1 MNAMKKYGIGSRVL
15 TVLLVLAMVVS
26 MIPASIFAAI
36 GDIAVGDDIG
46 STGLSGNVNTQNT
59 ISWPIRIL
67 DYLNDG
73 MLFEYPNASD
83 SGDDIS
89 DMRGGAY
96 GGGHPAPHF
105 TGAQDVIGTDYTVDW
120 GYTESPYT
128 YWLGSISQFTSSGSQ
143 IEAVNFKSPRHLR
156 LVPYVDYTEA
166 GNMAPWVMSDF
177 VTDNGSGYAKDEVR
191 YAVLVYRTS
200 GLEDGKANVA
210 LAWSTDYNQN
220 GSKGTQLK
228 SYTGASVDLYYNYSK
243 GVDLV
248 ANSDSWNY
256 VVIDMKTGTLGDLW
270 DSVSEVNQVLVDFA
284 MLDKTDSVDISH
296 VAYFDTEFE
305 AIEFGKDA
313 VAFDNDPGEFLDSHV
328 EYYTNQE
335 VAVTK
340 PTTNSN
346 GMDFSVSDKSSGGYA
361 VSTYKG
367 WTTAKTGLSYI
378 GTINGVSV
386 NAVNND
392 ERSYVQVSNPSS
404 SNRNILLWEYSS
416 GGAFQY
422 ATIVYKTSG
431 FTSNADVACF
441 VRTSSGGGSNM
452 NTSGIAGAVSAS
464 KVTLKKSEDEWTYL
478 TYDFSKVEDGDGSY
492 SSSNSYAQYG
502 LYLPECMTGNSD
514 VKLEIAFVQ
523 LTNSSSTAASYGK
536 QAAAYM
542 NGETEILN
550 GSYTTTEK
558 KWNTGNNVAFSMLY
572 ANQGGGWVSD
582 GTSRG
587 GTNTE
592 PNGYYSYQIGMTYPS
607 SADSLGQNDDRT
619 TAKNNGYT
627 VSDYIY
633 LVNKGNVGSGFDTSV
648 LDLGGY
654 GLFNTF
660 NSGVYTAGL
669 LKSSLTTVT
678 GTDGKTYRV
687 PDYKEETV
695 EYIAA
700 VLRDALRIAQTD
712 TSGNYNY
719 NFVKGTANGEQYGYD
734 DNGNAMDLASALRKE
749 LNVVLPATGGKAG
762 SGYAELGDYA
772 KLTDADKAGL
782 IGEFAQVKENID
794 TFVDAAYYLL
804 MNLYV
809 GDSYNQEQD
818 EYSYLVLSNGTVSTG
833 SKNAYVFDGGFT
845 TGDVSASANTDEYRN
860 ASQSA
865 VVYDKN
871 LDTISLSSAASK
883 DQVYFEG
890 SSATTRF
897 PFLPVTDAEGVYAGE
912 TKSPYFLDDG
922 RGVMGVTEEGSTFV
936 NRNYNFAMASNGEFV
951 FHYDEDLFFEFEGD
965 DDVYLFINGE
975 LVLDIGGAH
984 SITNV
989 GLNVNDY
996 VDWAKKVLANPS
1008 AYSEAQ
1014 VARARKLNL
1023 KDGQKYTFD
1032 FYYMERHGWG
1042 SNCRIVSNIVV
1053 TDPTLSTDKQAY
1065 QGTDVNGNP
1074 IEVPFGGVVDTAERI
1089 GYSFAI
1095 TNKGETKL
1103 YKLGFEDADIGL
1115 NLTWDGGLQ
1124 IYGAPTVETFTT
1136 SAANTKLT
1144 VSGLNGIVNLDGETV
1159 EVTAAG
1165 TDITVAEAGSHTLT
1179 LYMYEADASNPK
1191 NPLFTD
1197 AEVTVTIGSTTKKV
1211 EVQGIY
1217 VSDKD
1222 GNYLDVSDLII
1233 TVDGYAS
1240 KENYENGIAMPTFYI
1255 EGKKNEYGQ
1264 IVTPLSNENLK
1275 SFLTNLLDPN
1285 GQTQD
1290 EENLTEEEAAANL
1303 YAHDGL
1309 WQNATV
1315 KISGFYYT
1323 LTESQQKENRF
1334 TNTVY
1339 TTGYKF
1345 KNGTAPMKSQDR
1357 HRVYGLG
1364 SYAYY
1369 QWANN
1374 TVHLDIK
1381 TLWDD
1386 VLGVFASPD
1395 ESLYEQRDQ
1404 IDILNKAITTDGVI
1418 DYTKLKVN
1426 VTDSVGDD
1434 LTASYNLYA
1443 NGIWSAYNV
1452 RRIYFTNGDNW
1463 TDVYAYYWSDT
1474 NDHMVGWPGVKMTSA
1489 SGKWYADIP
1498 MDAEYIIFSNGT
1510 EVEET
1515 ARQQTADLLLT
1526 ASANLYTGNAAGGTW
1541 STFTTT
1547 DNPDPVENRIYFN
1560 NNETW
1565 NADWTNVYAYYWS
1578 DTNTGMT
1585 KWPGEP
1591 MKNTASNKS
1600 GTWYI
1605 DVPEGA
1611 EYIIFNNGSGGM
1623 NNQTGD
1629 LRLPETAYSAV
1640 KWNGTNHVLEVN
1652 FSDSGRQIFYVKV
1665 SSVDTSVVD
1674 YVIVPVVFY
1683 VTNVEQSNY
1692 VLDYGLST
1700 GELSA
1705 DVLKYDDLLANYGMT
1720 KAQFMGYLVNSN
1732 DPRYL
1737 GAFSAAALA
1746 AQNIN
1751 RVAFDGSYLSGSYA
1765 AADGIF
1771 NITGTAAADIQYADG
1786 TYSMADGY
1794 SLSFTPNK
1802 IMDEEYSLWMAFRV
1816 YQPEV
1821 KKWDATSEVWTTS
1834 TFEPNAIGGVNG
1846 TTATYKIDIHN
1857 EVQMLKKI
1865 TVLPATVVYYED
1877 DFVDISYTK
1886 AEGTF
1891 TKVGDGS
1898 GSLMQGIAAETP
1910 YGQDAAYQGSANAEL
1925 SGNSMTKIKINN
1937 TDLVASFGFK
1947 GTGFE
1952 LISRTNAYD
1961 SASLVVK
1968 VYSAA
1973 LDANGNIVKSGTDPI
1988 YRLPVITEY
1997 TNASGSACSHAKHGT
2012 DGLCNTC
2019 GQRVEHTYVVEKAN
2033 TYWYSVSKSATKV
2046 IFSDGTSQSADIEL
2060 NTSAVDVEVKT
2071 AASDGSVERTLGTY
2085 TVKQDPNNA
2094 NNWRIYFTDT
2104 SGMGRMYLYAWSA
2117 DGDSTVT
2124 HTDSWPGSAM
2134 EPASFC
2140 SGCGKTGMDYYLLG
2154 YLNGSDYYGK
2164 NYKFVDGQV
2173 TLELSKE
2180 SFVYVQSSLGED
2192 YKTSGYDHNATT
2204 AFLYQN
2210 ATNADKLRI
2219 PGNVEARFTL
2229 TVNEDG
2235 SLTLSYAASPLDTSS
2250 GSGSTEEDTTTR
2262 LYYDNSKSKWS
2273 AVNVHYWGGK
2283 ESSWPGVAMTKIE
2296 GTEIYYCDVP
2306 NDITGL
2312 LFNYNGDESKT
2323 HNITPSEEGNIY
2335 IEGSRWAVY
2344 EPNSGKITEL
2354 DIPTTIYYDNSQTK
2368 WSTVK
2373 AFYWTD
2379 QYNKEEIVGWS
2390 GTEMT
2395 KIGDTEIY
2403 SVTIPEHMEFV
2414 IFNNGNG
2421 GDGNQTGNIQLS
2433 AKGNIYT
2440 TDGVWATYDVSTGQ
2454 ITGGVCNHA
2463 YTSEVTTA
2471 ATCSKPG
2478 VRTYTCSICKES
2490 YTESIATIDHTYSNG
2505 QCTVCGAGYAIHQ
2518 VPVIRVDELT
2528 YGYYY
2533 VEISGMPT
2541 YDFSNAVYNPETGE
2555 MDGAVLQD
2563 TYLYIDGVRIY
2574 QPLNTT
2580 NSHYYQNEN
2589 GASFEELRDMILEG
2603 NAAVAVYEKDKQKNE
2618 GASTIYSGNKSWT
2631 ENRNGWLGENKTEF
2645 IGNQVGSIDDYML
2658 VGPNNEAYLN
2668 GNNTNQAVIFY
2679 VTENTAVSFHSLQI
2693 AARAIDAGL
2702 FLTGESTGAEATLY
2716 QGVKT
2721 DGGYAWKLID
2731 TIQSGTEQYYTID
2744 YSACPYTE
2752 DANGVRTYQIAL
2764 YVGSGMVSFS
2774 SVKFTGVNLSS
2785 NNLGEKTKLVYTTTG
2800 FLENVAEGTSYGWN
2814 YYNISEQMKA
2824 TVFVNDEDADTTP
2837 DHDGS
2842 DNSGSDNSGSD
2853 NTGSGDA
2860 EINPSTGDV
2869 ELAGLI
2875 VLAMVC
2881 IAFISLAS
2889 RKKLIG

>member
-1 MNAMKKYGIGSRVL
+1 MKKYGIGSRVL

-648 LDLGGY
+648 LNLGGY

-749 LNVVLPATGGKAG
+749 LNVVLPAGGGKAG

-772 KLTDADKAGL
+772 TLTDADKAGL

-818 EYSYLVLSNGTVSTG
+818 EYSYLVLSNGTVSAG

-845 TGDVSASANTDEYRN
+845 TGDVSDSANTDEYRN

-865 VVYDKN
+865 VVYDKD

-1008 AYSEAQ
+1008 AYSETQ

-1515 ARQQTADLLLT
+1515 ARKQTADLMLT
-1526 ASANLYTGNAAGGTW
+1526 ASANLYTGGAASGTW
-1541 STFTTT
+1541 STFTAT
-1547 DNPDPVENRIYFN
+1547 DNPDPVANRIYFN
-1560 NNETW
+1560 NNEAW
-1565 NADWTNVYAYYWS
+1565 NEGWTDVHAYYWS

-1585 KWPGEP
+1585 SWPGQR
-1591 MKNTASNKS
+1591 MNNTASNKS

-1611 EYIIFNNGSGGM
+1611 EYIIFNNGSGGI

-1700 GELSA
+1700 GELST

-1720 KAQFMGYLVNSN
+1720 NAQFMGYLINDN

-1737 GAFSAAALA
+1737 GTFSTAALA
-1746 AQNIN
+1746 NSNIN
-1751 RVAFDGSYLSGSYA
+1751 RVAFDTYNGKGYLSGSYEA
-1765 AADGIF
+1765 TDGTF
-1771 NITGTAAADIQYADG
+1771 NITGTDPVDILYSNG
-1786 TYSMADGY
+1786 TYSMVDGY
-1794 SLSFTPNK
+1794 SLSFTPDK
-1802 IMDEEYSLWMAFRV
+1802 IMDEEYNLWMAFRV

-1821 KKWDATSEVWTTS
+1821 KKWDATSEKWTTS

-1846 TTATYKIDIHN
+1846 ETATYKIDIHN

-1891 TKVGDGS
+1891 TKVGNGS
-1898 GSLMQGIAAETP
+1898 GSLTQGIAAETP

-1937 TDLVASFGFK
+1937 NDLVASFGFK

-1973 LDANGNIVKSGTDPI
+1973 LDTNGNIVKSSTDPL
-1988 YRLPVITEY
+1988 YRVPVITEF
-1997 TNASGSACSHAKHGT
+1997 TNSSNSVCAHASHGA
-2012 DGLCNTC
+2012 DGFCNIC
-2019 GQRVEHTYVVEKAN
+2019 GQSVEHSYP
-2033 TYWYSVSKSATKV
+2033 
-2046 IFSDGTSQSADIEL
+2046 
-2060 NTSAVDVEVKT
+2060 
-2071 AASDGSVERTLGTY
+2071 AAGTY
-2085 TVKQDPNNA
+2085 TYQIPANATYMIFNNGSGGGTNQTGNIPIA
-2094 NNWRIYFTDT
+2094 DLVEGKTYTDN
-2104 SGMGRMYLYAWSA
+2104 GGNYYIAVGA
-2117 DGDSTVT
+2117 DGSKTAYFEKTSSDWSTVYMYT
-2124 HTDSWPGSAM
+2124 WNDGGEKPTGEWAGTQMTALTSTA
-2134 EPASFC
+2134 C
-2140 SGCGKTGMDYYLLG
+2140 LICGAEYVAPTEYYLIG
-2154 YLNGSDYYGK
+2154 TINGAECGNSDNWK
-2164 NYKFVDGQV
+2164 DLTEYKFVDGKLTVEFTKGSYVGVKSPTGYRDV
-2173 TLELSKE
+2173 TDE
-2180 SFVYVQSSLGED
+2180 
-2192 YKTSGYDHNATT
+2192 N
-2204 AFLYQN
+2204 
-2210 ATNADKLRI
+2210 
-2219 PGNVEARFTL
+2219 GNVTGTEPTFNWYWTPSYCTTGSSILVLNGPEKMYVPSGVKVTFTL
-2229 TVNEDG
+2229 VENADG
-2235 SLTLSYAASPLDTSS
+2235 SLTLSYTTGESESF
-2250 GSGSTEEDTTTR
+2250 TTTENTVV
-2262 LYYDNSKSKWS
+2262 YYDNSVSKWDF
-2273 AVNVHYWGGK
+2273 VNVYYWSDTSNPVEWSG
-2283 ESSWPGVAMTKIE
+2283 SAMTRI
-2296 GTEIYYCDVP
+2296 GT
-2306 NDITGL
+2306 
-2312 LFNYNGDESKT
+2312 
-2323 HNITPSEEGNIY
+2323 
-2335 IEGSRWAVY
+2335 
-2344 EPNSGKITEL
+2344 
-2354 DIPTTIYYDNSQTK
+2354 
-2368 WSTVK
+2368 
-2373 AFYWTD
+2373 TD
-2379 QYNKEEIVGWS
+2379 L
-2390 GTEMT
+2390 
-2395 KIGDTEIY
+2395 Y
-2403 SVTIPEHMEFV
+2403 SFTLPAGVTYV
-2414 IFNNGNG
+2414 IFNNKTNG
-2421 GDGNQTGNIQLS
+2421 VEGGEQTGDINLS
-2433 AKGNIYT
+2433 SKGNIYT
-2440 TDGVWATYDVSTGQ
+2440 NGKWAIYDAETGKITPIAQTTTTST
-2454 ITGGVCNHA
+2454 
-2463 YTSEVTTA
+2463 
-2471 ATCSKPG
+2471 
-2478 VRTYTCSICKES
+2478 
-2490 YTESIATIDHTYSNG
+2490 SNG
-2505 QCTVCGAGYAIHQ
+2505 FEIHQ
-2518 VPVIRVDELT
+2518 VPVIRIDELN

-2541 YDFSNAVYNPETGE
+2541 YDFSNATIDKNT
-2555 MDGAVLQD
+2555 GAVTGAELVD

-2580 NSHYYQNEN
+2580 NPHYYQNEN
-2589 GASFEELRDMILEG
+2589 GASFMELRDMILEG
-2603 NAAVAVYEKDKQKNE
+2603 DAAVAVYEKDKKTE
-2618 GASTIYSGNKSWT
+2618 GTSTIYSGNKSWT

-2716 QGVKT
+2716 QGIKT

-2731 TIQSGTEQYYTID
+2731 TIQSGTEQYYTVD

-2785 NNLGEKTKLVYTTTG
+2785 NNLSEETKLVYTTTG

-2814 YYNISEQMKA
+2814 YLNISEQMKA

-2853 NTGSGDA
+2853 NTGSGDV